1 MIRPFGSS
9 TAQHFRTRG
18 KSTRALPAS
27 GCPACDWGSD
37 WRRRGTEGGRERQR
51 ERERRRKWMC
61 VRMDEGLPDCM
72 CHEAFEHFHS

>member
-51 ERERRRKWMC
+51 ERERRAQVDVC
-61 VRMDEGLPDCM
+61 PHG
-72 CHEAFEHFHS
+72 